1 MRSIKALSLT
11 AAVVGVALISGCA
24 AVRTPVSGCIW
35 LDVTAND
42 GNATT
47 ASASKKGT
55 ATATSILGWIGQ
67 GDCSISAAAKAGGIS
82 KVAYVDYHSTNILGF
97 FGTTTTIVY
106 GE

>member
-11 AAVVGVALISGCA
+11 AAVVGAALISGCA
-24 AVRTPVSGCIW
+24 AVRTPVSGSLY
-35 LDVTAND
+35 LDVSAGD
-42 GNATT
+42 GVATT

-55 ATATSILGWIGQ
+55 SMATTILGWVGT
-67 GDCSISAAAKAGGIS
+67 GDASISAAAKAGGIS
-82 KVAYVDYHSTNILGF
+82 KVAYVDYHSTNILGI